1 MIFREPSILFHR
13 TFTLKKYNS
22 CITAAGAGRVSAT
35 AADDGLVAN
44 DGVLISGGALA
55 VTSGGGS
62 ANTAVKTGNAMFGG
76 WDAGTS
82 EEETTSMKGV
92 KAQNALEI
100 TGGTLTLDTAD
111 DSLHSN
117 GTAAVSGGT
126 IDVTA
131 SDDGF
136 NAAGGTDDSAE
147 NGMFGPDAFASDA
160 TKTLTFE
167 GGTGNLG
174 GMREPG
180 GMQEPDNMQLPGGR
194 AF

>member
-13 TFTLKKYNS
+13 DFTLKKYNS

-76 WDAGTS
+76 WDAGTA

-92 KAQNALEI
+92 KAQTALEI

-117 GTAAVSGGT
+117 GTAAVSGGA

-167 GGTGNLG
+167 GGAGNLG

-180 GMQEPDNMQLPGGR
+180 GMQAPDNMQQPGGR

>member
-13 TFTLKKYNS
+13 DFTLKKYNS

-76 WDAGTS
+76 WDAGTA
-82 EEETTSMKGV
+82 EEEAASMKGV

-174 GMREPG
+174 GM
-180 GMQEPDNMQLPGGR
+180 QAPDNMQQPGGR
-194 AF
+194 TF

>member
-13 TFTLKKYNS
+13 HFTLKKYNS

-76 WDAGTS
+76 WDAGTA
-82 EEETTSMKGV
+82 EEEAASMKGV

-160 TKTLTFE
+160 TKSLTFE

-180 GMQEPDNMQLPGGR
+180 GMQAPDGMQQPGGR

>member
-13 TFTLKKYNS
+13 AFTLKKYNS

-55 VTSGGGS
+55 VTAGGGS

-76 WDAGTS
+76 WDAGTA
-82 EEETTSMKGV
+82 EEEAASMKGV

-160 TKTLTFE
+160 TKSLTFE
-167 GGTGNLG
+167 GGAGNLG

-180 GMQEPDNMQLPGGR
+180 GMQAPDGMQQPGGR

>member
-76 WDAGTS
+76 WDAGTA
-82 EEETTSMKGV
+82 EEEAASMKGV

-117 GTAAVSGGT
+117 GTAAVSGGA
-126 IDVTA
+126 IDVTV

-160 TKTLTFE
+160 TKSLTFE
-167 GGTGNLG
+167 GGAGNLG

-180 GMQEPDNMQLPGGR
+180 GMQAPDGMQQPGGR